1 VMGNKVQGVLPG
13 EVLGAAATAPTEDST
28 LLMLFWFAFLLLS
41 FFFYPIFGQ
50 RLQLINVLR
59 DIDRKLF
66 RLKLM
71 RDDVRQR
78 TISALKQAGTDLTD
92 EELEK
97 RLDAILDYFYIP
109 PESMDPAGVVYKLEH
124 ILEIGENRFED
135 QVAALV
141 KTDDLHRVKT
151 LTNLVEVARAM
162 NLIYRIVRHYY
173 LLGRKTSNYF
183 LAIQV
188 QMMMP
193 MILELAEAYR
203 QASFAFYNG
212 QPIGDG
218 AGVLVAAKLAREIKA
233 VTVDESIK
241 DTTVMLGEWEGRKVY
256 IVRAKGPGGTVG
268 RPGEAVKK
276 VIEMEGK
283 VDTVITIDAAL
294 KLEGEETGKIAEGAG
309 VAIGGPGVD
318 KFKIETIA
326 KEKNVSLYA
335 IAIFQSIAEAIT
347 PMRESI
353 SKATD
358 QALEK
363 VKEIIRKYVPEKG
376 IVVIVAGI
384 GNTVGIGY

>member
-1 VMGNKVQGVLPG
+1 MGKKVQGVLPG

-256 IVRAKGPGGTVG
+256 IIRAKGPGGTVG

-276 VIEMEGK
+276 VIEMEGR

-353 SKATD
+353 SKATE

-363 VKEIIRKYVPEKG
+363 VKEIIRKYVPERG
-376 IVVIVAGI
+376 VVIVAGI